1 MKKSELETLI
11 SKKSQEIFTQMAK
24 EIKENYIDNPNKSK
38 SDELA
43 YLQLDYPIEVSKR
56 LIYSVLSEVL
66 TID

>member
-24 EIKENYIDNPNKSK
+24 EIKENYIDNPDKSK

-43 YLQLDYPIEVSKR
+43 YLQFFSFQVFNDCFFFF
-56 LIYSVLSEVL
+56 
-66 TID
+66 

>member
-11 SKKSQEIFTQMAK
+11 SNKSQEILKQMAK
-24 EIKENYIDNPNKSK
+24 EFKENYIDNPEKSK
-38 SDELA
+38 SDEFT